1 MQDMDKL
8 DLLASKFD
16 QVHRSL
22 VFYDVQE
29 DTDVVDQLADLIVL
43 FRAEKWDKERFHEEL
58 VLFATALSQTLSNE
72 HQLETVL
79 LITEILPDFL
89 EV

>member
-16 QVHRSL
+16 QAHRSL
-22 VFYDVQE
+22 VFYD

-58 VLFATALSQTLSNE
+58 MLFTTALSQTLSNE

-79 LITEILPDFL
+79 LIAEILPDFL
-89 EV
+89 EA